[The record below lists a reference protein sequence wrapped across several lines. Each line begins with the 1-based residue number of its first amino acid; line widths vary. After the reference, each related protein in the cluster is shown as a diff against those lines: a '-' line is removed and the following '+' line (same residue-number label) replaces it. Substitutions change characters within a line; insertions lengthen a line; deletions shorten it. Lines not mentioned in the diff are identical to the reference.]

1 MTDGINEFVM
11 KSKMTDVVNEFVIDE
26 KDISDALDT
35 AIRDGLVECFPPD
48 VEYFS
53 KQSWWHSRPQ
63 WRTLAQN
70 DKGQIIGHIAVVI
83 REVMVGD
90 ESLPVK
96 VAGIQSVFVCP
107 KKQGTGLSDKI
118 MQKTMRTA
126 FEQDIAMGFLHC
138 APKFEKTYRRMGWQ
152 KIDANVLMQDER
164 GNTVPLPGKSI
175 AMIYPLKR
183 KKILSGDVDLAGRDW

>member
-11 KSKMTDVVNEFVIDE
+11 EAEMTDSINECVIDE
-26 KDISDALDT
+26 KDISNALDT
-35 AIRDGLVECFPPD
+35 VIRDGLVECFPHD

-63 WRTLAQN
+63 WRTLARN

-83 REVMVGD
+83 RDVLVGD
-90 ESLPVK
+90 ESLSIK

-107 KKQGTGLSDKI
+107 KMQGTGLSEKI
-118 MQKTMRTA
+118 MKKTMQTA
-126 FEQDIAMGFLHC
+126 YEQDIDTGLLHC
-138 APKFEKTYRRMGWQ
+138 VPKFEKTYRRMGWQ

-164 GNTVPLPGKSI
+164 GNTVPIPGKSI
-175 AMIYPLKR
+175 VMIYPLKR
-183 KKILSGDVDLAGRDW
+183 KDFPSGGVNLVGRDW